1 MRRFNLV
8 KTRPIDVPAF
18 LSLSRPTRWVPRR
31 KAALVLA
38 VRSGLIT
45 LSGACDRYMLTVDE
59 FTDWEVS
66 FDEEGLA
73 GLQLKSRIRQPG
85 KSYPRGRRPTK
96 RVASRV

>member
-1 MRRFNLV
+1 
-8 KTRPIDVPAF
+8 
-18 LSLSRPTRWVPRR
+18 
-31 KAALVLA
+31 
-38 VRSGLIT
+38 
-45 LSGACDRYMLTVDE
+45 MLTVDE